1 MSKRWLWG
9 ACVVFVLALA
19 APAAAKG
26 GGERQEVKA
35 HLELG
40 EYDLRG
46 ERYEAAL
53 EHFEAV
59 LALAPSLKPGKG
71 KKGKKG
77 AAAEVEEGLEGGA
90 AAESPEKRLA
100 QVKFRAMMGAAASL
114 WRLGKGAEAEERAG
128 AALAL
133 ARAEGLTRAE
143 QIAERFLDD
152 PQEAVL
158 RGAPTAREL
167 ESFLKERAEGP

>member
-9 ACVVFVLALA
+9 ACVVLGLALA

-59 LALAPSLKPGKG
+59 LALAPSLKPGK
-71 KKGKKG
+71 KGKK
-77 AAAEVEEGLEGGA
+77 APAAEVEEGLEGGA

-143 QIAERFLDD
+143 RVAERFLDD

-167 ESFLKERAEGP
+167 EAFLKERAEAR